1 MFVFVCFLHF
11 IFLLS
16 FLRFSFFADF
26 IFVTIFKM
34 SSGYSSLL
42 CPYFAFTKGG
52 MCELRQTADITSQ
65 HARVH
70 FTGTGGEGLSCVPE
84 FRIHTREVKYITVTR
99 VQAPRHQSHTQQNCC
114 CSICAS
120 LFIKRR
126 GSIILDIGRKLEL
139 LEPAGEQLLN

>member
-1 MFVFVCFLHF
+1 MCLFVSCILFSCFLF
-11 IFLLS
+11 FDFPFLWILFLLP
-16 FLRFSFFADF
+16 
-26 IFVTIFKM
+26 
-34 SSGYSSLL
+34 SSRCPQGILHCCVHILLSQKEACVSS
-42 CPYFAFTKGG
+42 
-52 MCELRQTADITSQ
+52 DITSK

-84 FRIHTREVKYITVTR
+84 FRIPTREVKYITVTR

-139 LEPAGEQLLN
+139 LEPAGEHLLN